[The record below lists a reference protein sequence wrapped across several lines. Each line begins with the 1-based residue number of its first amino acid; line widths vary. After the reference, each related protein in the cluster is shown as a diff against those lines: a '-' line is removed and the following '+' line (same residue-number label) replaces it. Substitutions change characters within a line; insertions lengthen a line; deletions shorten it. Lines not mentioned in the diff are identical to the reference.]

1 MNVLFSFK
9 QVQTFLTILVM
20 MIFSFSDASADTSS
34 LLIKDLGEGHC
45 LVHINTNQ
53 RYLLLP
59 VEEVMPDVRV
69 SMIVNN
75 KEVNVADVRLAV
87 NRVDYF
93 VPLDLSDYAG
103 KIILL
108 KFNLGSN
115 DPIRGK
121 LSAVCCKEMKLS
133 DTFDTGNREKFR
145 PTYHFSP
152 LYGWM
157 NDPNGMVYKDGEY
170 HLFYQHNPYGS
181 KWGNMHWGHAIS
193 KDLINWEHRPDAIT
207 PDALGTIFSGS
218 AVVDTDN
225 TAGFGAGAIVAIYTQ
240 NSDRQVQSIA
250 YSTDNGRSFTKYENN
265 PVLTSDARDFRDPKV
280 FWHKE
285 TQRWIML
292 LAVGQEMQ
300 IFSSSNLK
308 DWAFE
313 SSFGEGQGAHGGVWE
328 CPDLFELPVDGTNEK
343 KWVLLCNLNPGGPF
357 GGSATQYFVGTFNG
371 KEFVNESP
379 SKTKW
384 MDWGKDHYATVT
396 WSDAPDNRRIA
407 IAWMS
412 NWQYANDVPTSQY
425 RSPNS
430 VPRDLSLFTV
440 DGETYLQS
448 APSPELLKL
457 RDISKKR
464 SFKVNGTRTIK
475 DMIAG
480 NEGAYEIELT
490 IENQHADVIG
500 FRLYNDKG
508 EEVDMQYDMKEKKFS
523 MDRRKSGEVGFNE
536 NFPMLTWTT
545 IESGKDELK
554 LRLFVDKSSVE
565 AFGDGGRF
573 VMTNQVFPSEPY
585 THIDFYSKGGAYKV
599 DSFVIYKLKK

>member
-103 KIILL
+103 KNILL
-108 KFNLGSN
+108 KFKLGSN

-133 DTFDTGNREKFR
+133 DTFDTGNREKIR

-193 KDLINWEHRPDAIT
+193 KDLINWEHRPAAIT

-313 SSFGEGQGAHGGVWE
+313 SSFCE
-328 CPDLFELPVDGTNEK
+328 
-343 KWVLLCNLNPGGPF
+343 
-357 GGSATQYFVGTFNG
+357 
-371 KEFVNESP
+371 
-379 SKTKW
+379 
-384 MDWGKDHYATVT
+384 
-396 WSDAPDNRRIA
+396 
-407 IAWMS
+407 
-412 NWQYANDVPTSQY
+412 
-425 RSPNS
+425 
-430 VPRDLSLFTV
+430 
-440 DGETYLQS
+440 
-448 APSPELLKL
+448 
-457 RDISKKR
+457 
-464 SFKVNGTRTIK
+464 
-475 DMIAG
+475 
-480 NEGAYEIELT
+480 
-490 IENQHADVIG
+490 
-500 FRLYNDKG
+500 
-508 EEVDMQYDMKEKKFS
+508 
-523 MDRRKSGEVGFNE
+523 
-536 NFPMLTWTT
+536 
-545 IESGKDELK
+545 
-554 LRLFVDKSSVE
+554 
-565 AFGDGGRF
+565 
-573 VMTNQVFPSEPY
+573 
-585 THIDFYSKGGAYKV
+585 
-599 DSFVIYKLKK
+599 